1 MAVQAYVKIKG
12 AKQGQF
18 NGEGSQKGAPQ
29 GGMIPLL
36 RFASSAVAPRDAAS
50 GMASGKRQ
58 WQPIRLT
65 KQWGAASPQLLQA
78 LTTNEQLPSV
88 VFEFYH
94 PDPAGKQALHYRVTL
109 QNAFVS
115 GISSSLD
122 LTLAAGSPVAGRELE
137 DVELTFQSIK
147 VEDVAD
153 KVTATDEWHEISPEG
168 QPVLAQPVRS
178 IVPFQP

>member
-1 MAVQAYVKIKG
+1 MAIQAYVKIKG

-18 NGEGSQKGAPQ
+18 KGEGSQKGSAQ
-29 GGMIPLL
+29 GGTIPLL
-36 RFASSAVAPRDAAS
+36 RFASSAEAPRDAAS

-78 LTTNEQLPSV
+78 LSTNEQLTSV
-88 VFEFYH
+88 VFEFYR
-94 PDPAGKQALHYRVTL
+94 PDPAGKQQLHYRVTL

-115 GISSSLD
+115 SISSSLD
-122 LTLAAGSPVAGRELE
+122 LTLAAGAPAAGRELE
-137 DVELTFQSIK
+137 DVALTFQSIK

-153 KVTATDEWHEISPEG
+153 KVTATDDWHEIAG
-168 QPVLAQPVRS
+168 QPVAQPARPIVS
-178 IVPFQP
+178 IQP

>member
-1 MAVQAYVKIKG
+1 MAIQAYVKIKG

-18 NGEGSQKGAPQ
+18 KGEGSEKAGPQ
-29 GGMIPLL
+29 SGMIRLL
-36 RFASSAVAPRDAAS
+36 RFASSAEAPHDAAS
-50 GMASGKRQ
+50 GMASGKRR

-78 LTTNEQLPSV
+78 LSTNEQLPSV

-94 PDPAGKQALHYRVTL
+94 SDPSGKQELHYRVTL

-115 GISSSLD
+115 SISSSLD
-122 LTLAAGSPVAGRELE
+122 LTLAAGAPAAGRELE
-137 DVELTFQSIK
+137 DVEFTFQSIK

-153 KVTATDEWHEISPEG
+153 KVTATDDWHEISPQG
-168 QPVLAQPVRS
+168 QPVIAQPVRP
-178 IVPFQP
+178 IVPIQP